1 MKNKVVMNKKL
12 LNKKILFLKKNI
24 ITYLLKTNQ
33 SLEELGLERLLKFQN
48 KKLV

>member
-1 MKNKVVMNKKL
+1 MNKIL
-12 LNKKILFLKKNI
+12 LNKKFFLNKKYKI
-24 ITYLLKTNQ
+24 YLLKTNQ